1 MKTEMETVAQVQA
14 KASWRQAVTQ
24 GLTLLG
30 FKDWVIES
38 TNYPHELCKK
48 VENDLIARVG
58 SDEFA
63 VVLSNDASR
72 REAA

>member
-1 MKTEMETVAQVQA
+1 MNTEMETVAQVQA

-30 FKDWVIES
+30 FKDWVIECA
-38 TNYPHELCKK
+38 NYPRESCKK
-48 VENDLIARVG
+48 GENDLIARAG
-58 SDEFA
+58 SNEFA
-63 VVLSNDASR
+63 VVLSNDASQ

>member
-1 MKTEMETVAQVQA
+1 MKNEMETVAQVQA

-30 FKDWVIES
+30 FKDWVIECA
-38 TNYPHELCKK
+38 NYSHELCEKG
-48 VENDLIARVG
+48 ENDLIARVG
-58 SDEFA
+58 SEEFV
-63 VVLSNDASR
+63 VVLSNDASQ

>member
-1 MKTEMETVAQVQA
+1 MKNEMETVAQVQA

-30 FKDWVIES
+30 FKDWVIEC
-38 TNYPHELCKK
+38 TNEPRELREKG
-48 VENDLIARVG
+48 ESDLIARVV
-58 SDEFA
+58 SDDFV
-63 VVLSNDASR
+63 VVLSNDASQ